1 MSNLLQNE
9 QLSLKENPEN
19 VKLVKDSETGNS
31 KSESVFKEIIHKAV
45 TFTPKT
51 IEGDTAELNNALTDG
66 YQIQDY
72 VRTETGIV
80 YILTKW
86 GKPNTAWLRPDDSGK
101 SSSEDLK
108 GYYDA
113 LFREDKK

>member
-19 VKLVKDSETGNS
+19 AKLVKDSKTGNS

-51 IEGDTAELNNALTDG
+51 IEYDTAELNRAITQG
-66 YQIQDY
+66 YEVKDY

-80 YILTKW
+80 YILTKL
-86 GKPNTAWLRPDDSGK
+86 GKANTAWFKPDDSAK

>member
-1 MSNLLQNE
+1 MSNTLQNE

-19 VKLVKDSETGNS
+19 VKLVKDSKTDNS
-31 KSESVFKEIIHKAV
+31 KSESV

-51 IEGDTAELNNALTDG
+51 IEYDTAELNRAITQG
-66 YQIQDY
+66 YEVKDY

-86 GKPNTAWLRPDDSGK
+86 GKANTAWLKPDDSEK